1 MISSEKIT
9 ELRRS
14 ESAAVL
20 DLLQIQFT
28 KKNLASP
35 SLDLRQQGC
44 NAEWTERCDWV
55 LGVLGREAWC
65 NTSMTLK
72 LVLALQ
78 TVGGTQNVPK
88 GNPKG
93 APIVPK
99 QQNGSNIKS
108 EEEDQQQRGAGQM
121 ACTIQ
126 KSH

>member
-78 TVGGTQNVPK
+78 TVGGDTKRAERQSK
-88 GNPKG
+88 
-93 APIVPK
+93 
-99 QQNGSNIKS
+99 
-108 EEEDQQQRGAGQM
+108 RR
-121 ACTIQ
+121 
-126 KSH
+126 SHCAKATERFKHKI